1 MSSNRVTDNM
11 LAAKSERSMQNVRR
25 KMIDNQEQ
33 ALTGKKV
40 NRPSDDP
47 QGTMRAMGLRAAEQ
61 RQEQL
66 KSNMEL
72 AESFLGMAD
81 ASLAELSEVIN
92 RGKELSIQ
100 MNSVTNT
107 TPDARNAVASEVGQ
121 LLQQVV
127 QLGNAKVGDRY
138 IFGGY
143 ITNRPPFD
151 LDGNYFGDTGLIEV
165 EAQESQRI
173 PVNLPGML
181 PFMGIEEVSNSFEES
196 RATGQKPDG
205 PSISSAIRE
214 PASLAIAN
222 RGLDPENEEQLGAIE
237 ALKSKI
243 GVNIFTVFKDFQ
255 DGLLKNDKAL
265 LNKSLEGLDGAFKQV
280 LASRAI
286 VGSRQNSVMANK
298 ELLDSLQINNLSLR
312 SSIEDADTV
321 KVFSELARNETLLN
335 STLETNKKLLTPSLL
350 DFLK

>member
-1 MSSNRVTDNM
+1 VSSNRVTDNM
-11 LAAKSERSMQNVRR
+11 LASKAEASMRNVRR

-33 ALTGKKV
+33 SLTGKKI

-72 AESFLGMAD
+72 ANSFLGMAD
-81 ASLAELSEVIN
+81 SSLAELNEIIN
-92 RGKELSIQ
+92 RGKELAIQ
-100 MNSVTNT
+100 MNSVTNST
-107 TPDARNAVASEVGQ
+107 ADARMAVASEIEQ
-121 LLQQVV
+121 LQAQVV
-127 QLGNAKVGDRY
+127 QLGNSKVGDRY

-165 EAQESQRI
+165 EAQEGQRM

-181 PFMGIEEVSNSFEES
+181 PFLGLEEVSNEFNGIRDSGARPEI
-196 RATGQKPDG
+196 
-205 PSISSAIRE
+205 PSVRSSVRS
-214 PASLAIAN
+214 PASLAIEN
-222 RGLDPENEEQLGAIE
+222 RDLDPEDQDDAEMIQTI
-237 ALKSKI
+237 KTKT
-243 GVNIFTVFKDFQ
+243 GVNIFNVFKEFRE
-255 DGLLKNDKAL
+255 GLMGNNPAQLHSAL
-265 LNKSLEGLDGAFKQV
+265 DGLDGAFKQV

-286 VGSRQNSVMANK
+286 VGARQNAVQANQ
-298 ELLDSLQINNLSLR
+298 ELLDSLQINNQSLR

-321 KVFSELARNETLLN
+321 KVFSDLARNETLLN